1 MVAYLLEQKE
11 NEQRKDNVKQMEV
24 IPETNMENIIKV
36 DESNLIT
43 DSFNLLKLDQDKEK
57 TINIRN
63 FLMFVLEYLNFDLY
77 Q

>member
-1 MVAYLLEQKE
+1 MVAYPLEQKE

>member
-1 MVAYLLEQKE
+1 MVAYPLEQKE

-43 DSFNLLKLDQDKEK
+43 DSFNLLKLDQDKAK